1 MTEFQQME
9 IESYILNFKV
19 RHTDII
25 KQKLQKLH
33 EEESADQLQPFY
45 QTFLKNCRDYLHQK
59 LRQTIKKVLDE
70 DLLEL
75 LKVNIFLAEL
85 SYTICKEVPE
95 LKSYPLT
102 FSEDIYE
109 CLSLQELQDY
119 FNNLNSQISTISKFQ
134 DENKYVL
141 LRICNSMLKRLST
154 TQDTFLRGQV
164 QIFLTQIFSTIH
176 PSLRKKPIN
185 IRDRGFDEES
195 VKVNASLPY
204 SFYKNFWTLQKYLNN
219 SELIFRSKIELDD
232 IGDEAGQVLQGV
244 SEPQRTKNLQA
255 VIKVIMRA
263 LQYFKENPIEPEI
276 ITVKRFPKF
285 LTKYSLFKNQLN
297 DPYFRKLFLNQVLL
311 FIFVA
316 ELENQEKQFIQNLK
330 IEVQKQL
337 DELGDKLGDK
347 LGEKVQHL
355 IDTERTWRLWVTEKQ
370 CFDDGYEKF
379 SIKASEKAKKKRQEI
394 QRRIYDDLKYKQT
407 DAFQQIL
414 QDQGRPYKIE
424 TNPIEPGLNYYL
436 NEVFYQL
443 DQSRKIAD
451 NERCKN
457 LKDYAWKS
465 VRVISKYLLK
475 ELKITNLITQDLKPL
490 PNLEDIVENLKN
502 AGNEMI
508 AERLSQ
514 PSNNNNIN
522 NSVTIKP
529 VHINQQLP
537 IQK

>member
-1 MTEFQQME
+1 MSEFKQME
-9 IESYILNFKV
+9 IESYILNFKA
-19 RHTDII
+19 RHTEII
-25 KQKLQKLH
+25 KQKLLKLH
-33 EEESADQLQPFY
+33 EEESADQFQPFY
-45 QTFLKNCRDYLHQK
+45 QSFLKNCRDYLHQK
-59 LRQTIKKVLDE
+59 LKLTCKRVLDE

-75 LKVNIFLAEL
+75 LKVNIYLAEL

-95 LKSYPLT
+95 LKPYPLT

-109 CLSLQELQDY
+109 CLSLSELYDY
-119 FNNLNSQISTISKFQ
+119 FNNLYSQISTISKFQ

-154 TQDTFLRGQV
+154 THDTFLRGQV

-219 SELIFRSKIELDD
+219 SELIFRNKVEFDEV
-232 IGDEAGQVLQGV
+232 GEEAGQVIQGV

-263 LQYFKENPIEPEI
+263 LQYFKENPLESQI

-316 ELENQEKQFIQNLK
+316 ELENHEKQFIQNLK

-337 DELGDKLGDK
+337 DELGDK

-370 CFDDGYEKF
+370 CFDDGYEKL
-379 SIKASEKAKKKRQEI
+379 SIKASEKAKKKRLEI
-394 QRRIYDDLKYKQT
+394 QKRIYDDLKYKQT
-407 DAFQQIL
+407 DAFQSIL

-443 DQSRKIAD
+443 DQTRKIQD

-502 AGNEMI
+502 AGNEMT
-508 AERLSQ
+508 AERLQ
-514 PSNNNNIN
+514 QSNNNNNNNN

-529 VHINQQLP
+529 VHISQQLP
-537 IQK
+537 NQK